1 MFKIRTYLLNA
12 RPKTFNPLSRLSR
25 HSACRHGCRVQ
36 AACTIHIY
44 VMCESAMCKIFLQ
57 KQISGDFGQR
67 ITDANIKVKPKQL
80 RPNVRASYTF
90 DTFHDGVSRVLRGWH
105 ICTNSPAIFWAK
117 KNARASHSGPVCFYL
132 QFNENILCGP
142 VCVVKVYERMRWF
155 LIKFFDNQMCG
166 QRTNYKNVG
175 FLWFFDTF
183 NWIKFKVIF
192 ILNLKKIGYNNNLK
206 RDL

>member
-44 VMCESAMCKIFLQ
+44 VMCDSAMCKKCVQKKYQAISAKGLLTPILKSNQNNYVQMSAHHTRSIHSMVAFRQYLEGDIFAQ
-57 KQISGDFGQR
+57 
-67 ITDANIKVKPKQL
+67 T
-80 RPNVRASYTF
+80 VRLYFVRT
-90 DTFHDGVSRVLRGWH
+90 
-105 ICTNSPAIFWAK
+105 
-117 KNARASHSGPVCFYL
+117 KNARASHSGPVFFHL

-155 LIKFFDNQMCG
+155 LIKFFANQMCG

-175 FLWFFDTF
+175 FLLFFDTF
-183 NWIKFKVIF
+183 N
-192 ILNLKKIGYNNNLK
+192 
-206 RDL
+206 